1 MRMGRE
7 GVMERKILV
16 GILDDHPPI
25 IEGYNSRLRGHPHI
39 EVAWSASNGEGLE
52 KLQEHSPVDVLLLDI
67 VVPVSETN
75 RAPYPILSV
84 IPRLLQ
90 TYTDLAIL
98 VITMHNQPLLIRA
111 IIDAGASGYILKDD
125 HHFFNNLPMIIES
138 VIHGGIYLSQQ
149 AKQQLFKR
157 EGASSPRL
165 ATRQLE
171 ALSLCAAY
179 PEATTYELAKRMGV
193 ANSTIRNLLSN
204 AYVALDV
211 HSRTA
216 AVAKAQQ
223 LGMISSGNQ
232 SMNISDLL
240 EGDDLL

>member
-1 MRMGRE
+1 
-7 GVMERKILV
+7 MERKILV

-25 IEGYNSRLRGHPHI
+25 VEGYNSRLRGHPNI
-39 EVAWSASNGEGLE
+39 AVAWSASNGEAME
-52 KLQEHSPVDVLLLDI
+52 KLQAKNPVGVLLLDI
-67 VVPVSETN
+67 VVPVNETN

-90 TYTDLAIL
+90 TYPDLAIL
-98 VITMHNQPLLIRA
+98 VITMHNQSLLIRA

-125 HHFFNNLPMIIES
+125 HHFFNNLPLIIES
-138 VIHGGIYLSQQ
+138 VIHGGIYLSQH
-149 AKQQLFKR
+149 AKQKLFKQ
-157 EGASSPRL
+157 EGSVLQLAS
-165 ATRQLE
+165 RQLE

-179 PEATTYELAKRMGV
+179 PEATTYELAQKMGV
-193 ANSTIRNLLSN
+193 ANSTIRNLLSG

-223 LGMISSGNQ
+223 LGIISPGIQ
-232 SMNISDLL
+232 SMDISDLL
-240 EGDDLL
+240 DGEAQ